1 MNPQSSKPVL
11 HTVITADG
19 VTHSR
24 KSPRHYAVA
33 IVIEYHP
40 VIANKRFAQSE
51 RKNAASAIAQA
62 EKYELEAKTAPAV
75 ETKIMVPSGYGY
87 DMTKTLWTA
96 ETLLKWAV
104 DQRGHA
110 ANHIKRAMELE
121 AAADNPA
128 TKPTFYLEG
137 WSQTEEQGHKTAS
150 TVLNKIRK
158 HSGANHGATVHV
170 IPATRHG

>member
-1 MNPQSSKPVL
+1 MNTKSSKPVL

-40 VIANKRFAQSE
+40 VIANNRFAQIA

-75 ETKIMVPSGYGY
+75 ETQIKVPSGYGW
-87 DMTKTLWTA
+87 DRTETLWTA

-110 ANHIKRAMELE
+110 ANYIKRAIELE

-137 WSQTEEQGHKTAS
+137 WSQTEEQGHKTAR
-150 TVLNKIRK
+150 TTLNKIIK
-158 HSGANHGATVHV
+158 YSGNAHGATVHV